1 MHHTSLALDGNSLI
15 RIHCK
20 KLYYVRLY
28 YVYVVYTMWNRIGIL
43 WLPNKVSMVASAIV
57 AVVIETLRVQLE
69 TVYIFNNTT

>member
-20 KLYYVRLY
+20 KLY

-69 TVYIFNNTT
+69 TVYIFNDTT